1 MQETSPPARGAKL
14 GRTRAPSSHC
24 TPGADAPSQCIVRGV
39 APLRRHPPVIRPLDP
54 AARAGRERGGSAP
67 VPAVRGAR
75 AVLAPLRRARAAL
88 APIGRARA
96 VPPPLL
102 VRLREV
108 AEARLVVV
116 VVGTAAGAAA
126 RAPVGVVHGAAHHL
140 RRHAAALGR
149 VTLEA
154 RALVR
159 EDVGATVGAPPVAIS
174 PGRPAALAAAAAA
187 VAAAAAATLAAVV
200 PAAAAAVPAATAAAV
215 PTCVNFRAMCVCG

>member
-24 TPGADAPSQCIVRGV
+24 TPGADDHSASCGVSHCSGDTHPSDP
-39 APLRRHPPVIRPLDP
+39 ADP